1 MNPNKKAY
9 HGSSK
14 NSSNI
19 KKSNYSNQMNPN
31 NYEYSARMN
40 NRANQLNPNNK
51 AYHGG
56 VNFYSGGGGG
66 GGSAFSQ
73 SFNLKTI

>member
-19 KKSNYSNQMNPN
+19 NKSNYYNQMNPN
-31 NYEYSARMN
+31 NYEYRARMN
-40 NRANQLNPNNK
+40 NRAN
-51 AYHGG
+51 
-56 VNFYSGGGGG
+56 
-66 GGSAFSQ
+66 
-73 SFNLKTI
+73 